1 MSLIIPFESIAEAD
15 RPRVGGKAYTL
26 SVMARTGAKVPPG
39 VCVTVDAYRQYVR
52 LTGLAER
59 IRLELS
65 RKNFTEM
72 RWEEIWDAS
81 LRIRN
86 MFITT
91 PLPQPLYRAISGPL
105 LERFGDTAVVVR
117 SSSPD
122 EDSRRVS
129 FAGLHESFV
138 NIRGNE
144 EILDHVRLVWAS
156 LWSDAAL
163 LYRRELGL
171 NVSKSSMAVVVQ
183 EIVEGERSGV
193 AFSRDPNNENR
204 AVIEAVHGL
213 NQGLVDGTIEPD
225 RWLVDRKSSR
235 IISHF
240 SAVRENRVIAHQRSI
255 MAEPLPTELSQ
266 RPPLDE
272 KEILNVYQ
280 LLVTSE
286 EFFGSAQD
294 IEWTIKGQ
302 DLYLLQSRPITTNAD
317 GEDSDKRPWYLSL
330 RRSFDNLQ
338 RLRSKIEADILPSMI
353 AAADEMAV
361 KDLIGLAEQDL
372 KSEVIRRIGIYNS
385 WVDVYWK
392 DLIPFAHGIRLFG
405 IAYNDALK
413 PKDPYEFM
421 NLLAATE
428 MEGVERNRMLLAM
441 ASLARRVPHT
451 AWDLKKHLSDDS
463 GFQGLLRRFI
473 ERFGDLS
480 CGTKQCAQ
488 GSDAIT
494 DLVIEL
500 ASVPE
505 DAGFYRTKDPSAL
518 KQSFLDRFEGQ
529 ERVHEEE
536 LLELARASYR
546 TRDNDNIYL
555 DRIKGQ
561 TIMAIDDYRR
571 RFSKDDRITD
581 SDVRRAVDE
590 IRAPDSV
597 LPKSPEK
604 EMKEK
609 GFRAQ
614 ARQITGQPAGP
625 GIARGKARVIADA
638 SDLRLFKAGEVLV
651 CDAIDPSITFIVP
664 LASAIVERRGGML
677 IHGAIIAREYG
688 LACVTGIPD
697 ATMLIHTGDIV
708 TVDGYLGIV
717 TIEQKLPDYS
727 GLDIQ
732 SL

>member
-1 MSLIIPFESIAEAD
+1 MSLILPFEGITEAD
-15 RPRVGGKAYTL
+15 RPRVGGKAYSL
-26 SVMARTGAKVPPG
+26 SVMAGTGAKVPPG
-39 VCVTVDAYRQYVR
+39 VCVAVDAYRQYVR

-91 PLPQPLYRAISGPL
+91 PLPQPLYLAMSGPL

-171 NVSKSSMAVVVQ
+171 NVSESSMAVVVQ

-213 NQGLVDGTIEPD
+213 NQGLVDGTVEPD

-235 IISHF
+235 IISHV
-240 SAVRENRVIAHQRSI
+240 SAVRENRVIAYQRGI
-255 MAEPLPTELSQ
+255 MSEPLPAELRQ

-272 KEILNVYQ
+272 KEILNVYR

-294 IEWTIKGQ
+294 MEWTIKGQ
-302 DLYLLQSRPITTNAD
+302 NLYLLQSRPITTNAD

-338 RLRSKIEADILPSMI
+338 RLRSKIEGDILPSMI
-353 AAADEMAV
+353 AAADEMAA
-361 KDLIGLAEQDL
+361 KDLAGLVEQDL
-372 KSEVIRRIGIYNS
+372 KSEVIRRIGVYNS

-428 MEGVERNRMLLAM
+428 MEGVERNRMLIAM
-441 ASLARRVPHT
+441 ASLVRGARDP
-451 AWDLKKHLSDDS
+451 AGDLRKQLSDDS
-463 GFQGLLRRFI
+463 SFQGLLQRFM

-488 GSDAIT
+488 GPDAIT

-500 ASVPE
+500 ASAPE
-505 DAGFYRTKDPSAL
+505 DTGFYRTKDPSAL

-536 LLELARASYR
+536 LLDLARASYSA
-546 TRDNDNIYL
+546 RDNDNIYL

-561 TIMAIDDYRR
+561 TIMAIDEYRR
-571 RFSKDDRITD
+571 RFSKDGRITD
-581 SDVRRAVDE
+581 PDVAGAVDG
-590 IRAPDSV
+590 IRAPDTV
-597 LPKSPEK
+597 LPKSLEK
-604 EMKEK
+604 TMKEE
-609 GFRAQ
+609 GFSAQ

-638 SDLRLFKAGEVLV
+638 SDLRLFRAGEVLV
-651 CDAIDPSITFIVP
+651 CDAIDPAITFIVP

-697 ATMLIHTGDIV
+697 ATLLIHTGDTV

-717 TIEQKLPDYS
+717 TIEKKED
-727 GLDIQ
+727 
-732 SL
+732 